1 MKTVINGINI
11 ELTQSRGKKLRLT
24 ISPKTGE
31 PKLHIPKGYPEE
43 KAIQFALNNSDW
55 IKKHRIEIKQKI
67 SKKEEES
74 IIKNGGFI
82 TLWGE
87 KYEVKII
94 KGGKLWRFSIDDDFF
109 YIKEPEA
116 ASLKERY
123 LKRRLVLNKLYKEE
137 LQLYIEEILPYW
149 EKTVNEAPR
158 EIKLRDMK
166 SKWGACNIAKGIV
179 TLNIK
184 LAAKPEECAEMVL
197 VHELVHFKE
206 RLHNNRFKRYMTKF
220 LPDWKVR
227 VKRLNA

>member
-109 YIKEPEA
+109 I
-116 ASLKERY
+116 
-123 LKRRLVLNKLYKEE
+123 
-137 LQLYIEEILPYW
+137 
-149 EKTVNEAPR
+149 
-158 EIKLRDMK
+158 
-166 SKWGACNIAKGIV
+166 
-179 TLNIK
+179 
-184 LAAKPEECAEMVL
+184 
-197 VHELVHFKE
+197 
-206 RLHNNRFKRYMTKF
+206 
-220 LPDWKVR
+220 
-227 VKRLNA
+227 